1 MMPRLFRWLL
11 IFTLTGAPIMV
22 QAQDGISQK
31 EQERI
36 LAKKAKEDK
45 KAKVRKAKDDKKRH
59 LAIQDKATRKRLK
72 QHDRRADRSGSGR
85 HRDGFFTRLFS
96 RKR

>member
-1 MMPRLFRWLL
+1 
-11 IFTLTGAPIMV
+11 MV
-22 QAQDGISQK
+22 SAQDGITQK

-45 KAKVRKAKDDKKRH
+45 KAKVKKTKDDKKRH

>member
-1 MMPRLFRWLL
+1 MPRLFRWLL
-11 IFTLTGAPIMV
+11 IFTLTGTPMMAH
-22 QAQDGISQK
+22 AQDGISQK

-45 KAKVRKAKDDKKRH
+45 KAKVKKAKDDKKRH

>member
-1 MMPRLFRWLL
+1 MLRYLL
-11 IFTLTGAPIMV
+11 LLAVLVAPV
-22 QAQDGISQK
+22 VVRAQEEGISRKQ
-31 EQERI
+31 QEKI
-36 LAKKAKEDK
+36 LAKKEKEEK
-45 KAKVRKAKDDKKRH
+45 KAKAQKTKDDKKRH

-85 HRDGFFTRLFS
+85 HRDGFFTRLFG